1 MAAFPAI
8 HGVLDAEQSRCAA
21 RLSLLTHRDTDA
33 PFRGVYVHGSVG
45 RGKTWLCDAFFDAWP
60 GTAKRRVHFHDFF
73 RRLHETIWLY
83 RTHPIEEPVEFD
95 TPSTPD
101 PDPVGQ
107 AIADLYDGVELLYF
121 DEFYVHDTADAVL
134 LTQVL
139 QAAIDSGITLVAT
152 SNYAPSDLL
161 PSPDFH
167 HMMEPAIALIEAH
180 FDVVELGGDHDYRL
194 TDGTSRAA
202 GFAAG
207 RWIAASPAGLLDEAG
222 LVEPAESERTSLD
235 SRGHRFNARRASGG
249 ELWFDFAD
257 LCEAHTSVNDY
268 LAWSAESDVWVLDAV
283 PKLATTT
290 PSSSQ
295 RFAHLIDVLCDADV
309 TLHIRSNHTVDEVLA
324 PEPVSPHLAPR
335 EIPPPALGPLDLVR
349 TASRLALLRPLR

>member
-222 LVEPAESERTSLD
+222 LVEPPSPNAPALIPAAIVSTPAGHPAASSGSTSPTC
-235 SRGHRFNARRASGG
+235 ARRTPRS
-249 ELWFDFAD
+249 
-257 LCEAHTSVNDY
+257 
-268 LAWSAESDVWVLDAV
+268 
-283 PKLATTT
+283 TTT
-290 PSSSQ
+290 WPGRPNPTSGCSTLCPNWRPRRRRAVNASPTSSTFS
-295 RFAHLIDVLCDADV
+295 A
-309 TLHIRSNHTVDEVLA
+309 TPT
-324 PEPVSPHLAPR
+324 
-335 EIPPPALGPLDLVR
+335 
-349 TASRLALLRPLR
+349 